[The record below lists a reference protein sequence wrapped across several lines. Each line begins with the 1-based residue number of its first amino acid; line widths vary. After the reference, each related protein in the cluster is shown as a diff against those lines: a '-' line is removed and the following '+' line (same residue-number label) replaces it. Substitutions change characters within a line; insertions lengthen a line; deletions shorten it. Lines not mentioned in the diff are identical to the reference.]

1 MESFHRLFWTLK
13 SVIGRVLG
21 PPLLG
26 PEPFVFVFFSLP
38 NTIDYKNKTT
48 RVVTLQFWGI
58 NFHSYHCQ
66 CRRPECEVVLHFAV
80 FQWSRLVNWICIM
93 KKMF

>member
-26 PEPFVFVFFSLP
+26 PEPFVFVVFSLP
-38 NTIDYKNKTT
+38 NTIDYKKQNYKGGHTTVLRHQLSFISLPMQKT
-48 RVVTLQFWGI
+48 RM
-58 NFHSYHCQ
+58 
-66 CRRPECEVVLHFAV
+66 
-80 FQWSRLVNWICIM
+80 WS
-93 KKMF
+93 